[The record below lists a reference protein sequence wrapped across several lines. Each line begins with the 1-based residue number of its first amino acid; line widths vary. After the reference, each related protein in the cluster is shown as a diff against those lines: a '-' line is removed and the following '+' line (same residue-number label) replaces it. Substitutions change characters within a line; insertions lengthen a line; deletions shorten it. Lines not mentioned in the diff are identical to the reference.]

1 MNSWQ
6 KLFQVTM
13 TALAITLL
21 LFLLPLHADQE
32 EFLANDFFETYDGE
46 FRDRDLEERGMAKQI
61 AAASATDIL
70 EKTRTGKKLNR
81 FKQSMINR
89 FKFEYR
95 KNFDT
100 GDASTALPGKLSSE
114 SEDSEIKPRVISFSG
129 KLDDNATPVLELNAR
144 FAPVSISTRFD
155 TLDHELN
162 CEIISRSLNQ
172 IMGARYG
179 IGFTSDGSKTEAVFK
194 LKFEF

>member
-13 TALAITLL
+13 TALAMTLL

-32 EFLANDFFETYDGE
+32 EFLANDFFEIYDGE

-61 AAASATDIL
+61 AASSATDIL

-81 FKQSMINR
+81 FKQSMMNR

-95 KNFDT
+95 KNFNT
-100 GDASTALPGKLSSE
+100 GKASTALPGKLSSE
-114 SEDSEIKPRVISFSG
+114 SDTSEAEPREISFSG
-129 KLDDNATPVLELNAR
+129 KLDDNATPVFEFNMR
-144 FAPVSISTRFD
+144 FAPVSISTRFN
-155 TLDHELN
+155 TLDHEVN
-162 CEIISRSLNQ
+162 CEVISRPLNRM
-172 IMGARYG
+172 MGAKYG

>member
-6 KLFQVTM
+6 KPFHMLM
-13 TALAITLL
+13 TALAMSLL

-32 EFLANDFFETYDGE
+32 EFFANDFFEVYDGE

-61 AAASATDIL
+61 AASSATDIL

-81 FKQSMINR
+81 FKRSLTNR

-100 GDASTALPGKLSSE
+100 GNDAPALPGKLSSE
-114 SEDSEIKPRVISFSG
+114 SDAPKAEPRGFSFSG
-129 KLDDNATPVLELNAR
+129 KLNDNASPVLEFNTR
-144 FAPVSISTRFD
+144 FTPVSISTRFD
-155 TLDHELN
+155 ALDHEFD
-162 CEIISRSLNQ
+162 CEIISKPIDR
-172 IMGARYG
+172 IMGGKYG
-179 IGFTSDGSKTEAVFK
+179 IGFTSDGSETEAVFK

>member
-6 KLFQVTM
+6 KPFQVTM
-13 TALAITLL
+13 TVLALTLL

-32 EFLANDFFETYDGE
+32 EFLAKDFFETYDGE

-61 AAASATDIL
+61 AASSATDIL

-89 FKFEYR
+89 FKFEFR
-95 KNFDT
+95 KDFNT
-100 GDASTALPGKLSSE
+100 GNASTILPGKLSSE
-114 SEDSEIKPRVISFSG
+114 SETSKAEPRGISFSG
-129 KLDDNATPVLELNAR
+129 KLNDNASPVLEFTTR

-162 CEIISRSLNQ
+162 CEIISKPLNRM
-172 IMGARYG
+172 MGVKYG
-179 IGFTSDGSKTEAVFK
+179 IGFTSDGSETEAIFK